1 MNAIRLHK
9 NAMIVVFTVLLS
21 ASLAGNAHAGTKAL
35 VTEVGIA
42 EPRSFLLVGNSFMFY
57 NNGMHSMLRRL
68 LRAADPENSTDYRA
82 TSVTISGSGLDW
94 HDVESYF
101 RPDALAQYS
110 FIAGNKV
117 RFNDFERLFDI
128 VIMMDC
134 SQCPIHPQLQ
144 EKFHEYAA
152 KHSATVTRHG
162 GRPVFFMTWAY
173 EDKPDM
179 TAQLAEQYTI
189 AGNANNA
196 LVVPAGIAFATAR
209 SGRPELELYQR
220 DRRHPSL
227 EGTYLAA
234 LTIYASVMNKRPP
247 ANYVPDGI
255 DPDSAAYLQNISW
268 EVVQEFLGG

>member
-1 MNAIRLHK
+1 
-9 NAMIVVFTVLLS
+9 
-21 ASLAGNAHAGTKAL
+21 
-35 VTEVGIA
+35 
-42 EPRSFLLVGNSFMFY
+42 
-57 NNGMHSMLRRL
+57 
-68 LRAADPENSTDYRA
+68 
-82 TSVTISGSGLDW
+82 
-94 HDVESYF
+94 
-101 RPDALAQYS
+101 
-110 FIAGNKV
+110 
-117 RFNDFERLFDI
+117 
-128 VIMMDC
+128 MMDC

-220 DRRHPSL
+220 DRRHPSP